1 MTHEQFIETIASAVK
16 KYAHDY
22 GIVVYSPI
30 IAQAILESAWG
41 TSELAVNANNYFG
54 LKYRS
59 GRCPSA
65 IGIYHKVG
73 SEQNPDGSYV
83 SSAMKWMKF
92 RNLEEGVKGYF
103 EFINIPNY
111 FNLRGVTDPKAYL
124 ENIKKDGYA
133 TSLSYVSNLMNV
145 IQKNDL
151 TRFDKE
157 VKLMSNSALVDYTK
171 ISPNRTV
178 NPSRKV
184 DTITI
189 HCMAGDMCVESCGNW
204 FAKATTAA
212 SSNYGIGSDGRIGL
226 YVEEKDRSWCS
237 SNRDNDMRAITIEV
251 ANNGGAPD
259 WPVSDAAYKSLI
271 KLLVDICKR
280 NDIDGLRWRNDPTLV
295 GQPEKQNMTVHR
307 WFAKKA
313 CPGNYLMSK
322 MADIAAEVNAQ
333 LGYVD
338 KVEEPVK
345 VETNTYARKQFIKD
359 VQAATGSA
367 VDGIAGS
374 ETIGNTPTLCM
385 ARNKRHK
392 AVKPVQRYLNTIGY
406 DCGDVD
412 GVFGPKTTA
421 AVKRYQEDHDCVSD
435 GIISAKKKTW
445 KCLLGMEV

>member
-1 MTHEQFIETIASAVK
+1 MTHEQFIEAIASAVK
-16 KYAHDY
+16 KYASDY
-22 GIVVYSPI
+22 GIKVYSPI

-54 LKYRS
+54 LKYRA

-65 IGIYHKVG
+65 VGIYHKVG

-83 SSAMKWMKF
+83 SSAMKWMMF
-92 RNLEEGVKGYF
+92 RNLDEGVKGYF

-111 FNLRGVTDPKAYL
+111 FNLRGVTNPKTYL

-133 TSLSYVSNLMNV
+133 TSLKYVDNLMNV
-145 IQKNDL
+145 INTNNL

-157 VKLMSNSALVDYTK
+157 VTMMSNSPLVDYTK

-178 NPSRKV
+178 NPARKI

-189 HCMAGDMCVESCGNW
+189 HCMAGNMTIESCGAM
-204 FAKATTAA
+204 FAKASRAA

-226 YVEEKDRSWCS
+226 YVEEADRSWCS

-251 ANNGGAPD
+251 ANDGGAETG
-259 WPVSDAAYKSLI
+259 WHISDKAYEALI
-271 KLLVDICKR
+271 KLLVDICQR
-280 NDIDGLRWRNDPTLV
+280 NKIDGLRWKNDKSLI

-307 WFAKKA
+307 WFAAKA
-313 CPGNYLMSK
+313 CPGDYLMSK
-322 MADIAAEVNAQ
+322 MGDIANEVNAK
-333 LGYVD
+333 LNYKEVVETP
-338 KVEEPVK
+338 KVEGASY
-345 VETNTYARKQFIKD
+345 TRKQFIKD

-374 ETIGNTPTLCM
+374 ETIGNTPTLCT

-392 AVKPVQRYLNTIGY
+392 AVKPVQRYLNSIGY